1 MARKEGTLNRL
12 KVAWYLA
19 FGNLSRDIRTMN
31 CGCCGSTNIKE
42 IESPK
47 ERMSMSASHKTT
59 YIWSDKVKCQNCGAE
74 CEEKQT
80 WKW

>member
-19 FGNLSRDIRTMN
+19 FGNLSREIRTMN
-31 CGCCGSTNIKE
+31 CECCGSTNIIE
-42 IESPK
+42 IEKPQEQQIQVS
-47 ERMSMSASHKTT
+47 SKTT
-59 YIWSDKVKCQNCGAE
+59 HIWRDKVKCQNCGAE